1 MAGFLHQWRINLT
14 LTFQPSTCKVSRLY
28 LKQCLL
34 TLAVNRFTVQTILA
48 VITGDFVSFF
58 TFNLRL
64 LDELMNKL
72 VCNTCLVLVI

>member
-1 MAGFLHQWRINLT
+1 M
-14 LTFQPSTCKVSRLY
+14 
-28 LKQCLL
+28 
-34 TLAVNRFTVQTILA
+34 LAVNRFTVQTILA

-72 VCNTCLVLVI
+72 VCDTCLVLVI